1 MALVEEPITPSSKRM
16 VLVRAPRHHADI
28 QILYEVGESDFAG
41 RIANISRSGAYVEVD
56 FFVPYVGR
64 CIRLL
69 ISEPRDRRVEV
80 EACVVRVT
88 PRGYGAQFMRRP
100 IELLELLA
108 DLGSKTGELQR
119 A

>member
-1 MALVEEPITPSSKRM
+1 MALVEELIPPRSKRM
-16 VLVRAPRHHADI
+16 VLVRAPRHPADI

-41 RIANISRSGAYVEVD
+41 RISNISRSGAYVEVD

-64 CIRLL
+64 RIRLL
-69 ISEPRDRRVEV
+69 MSGPRDRRVDV
-80 EACVVRVT
+80 DACVVRVT
-88 PRGYGAQFMRRP
+88 PRGYGAQFLGKP

-108 DLGSKTGELQR
+108 DLGNKTGEVQR